1 MTLPGW
7 LSILT
12 DIFTCLE
19 INGALSLIKQLRSI
33 KQQVLVQN
41 KSILSILIKILSDT
55 NKSELIESTFCLE
68 ASMLYMSR
76 PGVKCCVALIAYQ
89 VLRHTLMALRRSR
102 AARRMWSFQ
111 SRQACSCKSG
121 TRPLP
126 QDCQT
131 DVNFSFLTK
140 ASEMHINRPKY
151 SRADE
156 SCTLGSWFEHKQK
169 SDIIYGTIMMRFFK
183 SFVCRFQTTKLMFAS
198 DLRVSG
204 CYI

>member
-140 ASEMHINRPKY
+140 AEVRCTSTDQNTAAQMNPVHWKVGSNTSKSLTLFMAQLWWDFLNRLSVGSKPQ
-151 SRADE
+151 S
-156 SCTLGSWFEHKQK
+156 SCLLL
-169 SDIIYGTIMMRFFK
+169 I
-183 SFVCRFQTTKLMFAS
+183 
-198 DLRVSG
+198 
-204 CYI
+204 